1 MLLVYVGSVFG
12 LFLALTTIVE
22 DVFKAIDN
30 KFSVFS
36 CGSFASLLIGG
47 GVIGALLAGVLADKT
62 KKYITV
68 MKISVALSCMAIV
81 VLFVGVHL
89 KHIVTF
95 DQLQYFVAILCFLAG
110 FFGYITYP
118 LGLDLS
124 IECAFPVTSEATC
137 NGLIIISGHLQG
149 LLFVGIIRGLSD
161 NTLFENLPCK
171 FKLIT

>member
-1 MLLVYVGSVFG
+1 
-12 LFLALTTIVE
+12 
-22 DVFKAIDN
+22 
-30 KFSVFS
+30 
-36 CGSFASLLIGG
+36 
-47 GVIGALLAGVLADKT
+47 
-62 KKYITV
+62 
-68 MKISVALSCMAIV
+68 
-81 VLFVGVHL
+81 VHL

-161 NTLFENLPCK
+161 NTLFENLPY
-171 FKLIT
+171 FTSLMTTIFITTLIACVFILFFHTHYDRMRQQVRQNFDAILNSNSTQIGITAQPPPLFS